1 MINEGGPG
9 VPVSPYGHTLID
21 TIGATG
27 YDVVQ
32 LIGHPTRARNIRHT
46 APGRGEGR
54 GGERRGGEG
63 RGGEGRSEEGRGGQR
78 RGGERRSEEGRG
90 KEGRG
95 GEGKGEKGRGG
106 EGMNTP
112 IQL

>member
-1 MINEGGPG
+1 METQDVINEGGPR

-54 GGERRGGEG
+54 GGKWRGEEGREGEG
-63 RGGEGRSEEGRGGQR
+63 RGGRE
-78 RGGERRSEEGRG
+78 
-90 KEGRG
+90 
-95 GEGKGEKGRGG
+95 G